1 MRTFIYFVILI
12 MCAVLLGSCRH
23 MKPKAEQVI
32 ETDTVYNYVPTVHD
46 VLQAREDW
54 KYQNF
59 IDSVYL
65 NMPEQILTQM
75 LVSKGTTISEQEI
88 VEDYLANK
96 QFYHEVILKTMN
108 IQKKYIPDSLPKR
121 SKPDNI
127 LNKSDTL
134 NEINNKQQYFV
145 KLKCLR

>member
-1 MRTFIYFVILI
+1 MV
-12 MCAVLLGSCRH
+12 CAVLLGSCQH
-23 MKPKAEQVI
+23 MRPRTETVV

-65 NMPEQILTQM
+65 NMPEQIITQM
-75 LVSKGTTISEQEI
+75 LVTKGTTISEQEI

-96 QFYHEVILKTMN
+96 QFYHDTILKSMD
-108 IQKKYIPDSLPKR
+108 IQKKYIPDSLPKLN
-121 SKPDNI
+121 KPDKL
-127 LNKSDTL
+127 LNKSDTIDKVN
-134 NEINNKQQYFV
+134 NE
-145 KLKCLR
+145 

>member
-1 MRTFIYFVILI
+1 
-12 MCAVLLGSCRH
+12 MCAVLLGSCQH

-32 ETDTVYNYVPTVHD
+32 ETDTVYNYVPTIHD

-96 QFYHEVILKTMN
+96 QFYHDIILKSMD
-108 IQKKYIPDSLPKR
+108 IQKKYIPDSLPK
-121 SKPDNI
+121 SNKPDKL
-127 LNKSDTL
+127 LNKSDTV
-134 NEINNKQQYFV
+134 NKINNE
-145 KLKCLR
+145 